1 MEVKDLLGNV
11 LKVGDKIVVAERTYS
26 KTPYL
31 ITGKITQIIPKFNT
45 DGSWSFTEIHYEPTA
60 TSDVY
65 LKQLEAENFNHN
77 LYKNGIKIFTIGKKN
92 YINILKI
99 S

>member
-1 MEVKDLLGNV
+1 MEVRDLLGNV
-11 LKVGDKIVVAERTYS
+11 LQVGDTIVVAERTYS

-31 ITGKITQIIPKFNT
+31 ITGKITKIVPKFNT

-65 LKQLEAENFNHN
+65 LKQLEAEGYSHN
-77 LYKNGIKIFTIGKKN
+77 IYKNGTKIFNIGKKN
-92 YINILKI
+92 YMNIMKV